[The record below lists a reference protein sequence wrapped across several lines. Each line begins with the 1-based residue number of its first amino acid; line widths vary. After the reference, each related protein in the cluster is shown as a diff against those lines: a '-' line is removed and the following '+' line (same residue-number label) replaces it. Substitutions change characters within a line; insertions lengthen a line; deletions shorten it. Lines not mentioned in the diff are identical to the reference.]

1 MSFWELSVVII
12 IGLLVIGPARLPEA
26 IKTGYTWF
34 ARVKRA
40 VNDAK
45 TEFEQHIGADE
56 IRRELHNEKILKSL
70 SELKTLKSDL
80 EKSTNK
86 IHGDNH
92 PELSD
97 EGHNNYLEHEANH
110 DLSNHDDHHDEH
122 HNDYHNDH
130 HDEHHHDHHDEHHQ
144 PAKVVKQEN
153 EVKNA
158 VKIEKPSTKAQAKNA
173 NTTAHSPQ
181 KSVTNTET
189 EHKIS

>member
-45 TEFEQHIGADE
+45 TEFEQQIGADE

-70 SELKTLKSDL
+70 SELKTLQSDL
-80 EKSTNK
+80 EKSANK
-86 IHGDNH
+86 IHSDNH

-97 EGHNNYLEHEANH
+97 EGHKSYLEHEANH
-110 DLSNHDDHHDEH
+110 HLSNHEDHHHDDHHHDDNYH
-122 HNDYHNDH
+122 HEDH
-130 HDEHHHDHHDEHHQ
+130 HK
-144 PAKVVKQEN
+144 PAKVAKTEKTAAKVQE
-153 EVKNA
+153 KSANA
-158 VKIEKPSTKAQAKNA
+158 
-173 NTTAHSPQ
+173 TAHSPQ
-181 KSVTNTET
+181 KPVTNTET

>member
-45 TEFEQHIGADE
+45 TEFEQQIGADE

-70 SELKTLKSDL
+70 SELKTLQSDL
-80 EKSTNK
+80 EQSANK
-86 IHGDNH
+86 IHSDNH
-92 PELSD
+92 PELS
-97 EGHNNYLEHEANH
+97 
-110 DLSNHDDHHDEH
+110 HDDHYHD
-122 HNDYHNDH
+122 DD
-130 HDEHHHDHHDEHHQ
+130 DHHHDDDEYHHEDIHK
-144 PAKVVKQEN
+144 PAKADNTAKAESVVK
-153 EVKNA
+153 A
-158 VKIEKPSTKAQAKNA
+158 EKPVVKTQEKNVNIAAPST
-173 NTTAHSPQ
+173 Q
-181 KSVTNTET
+181 KPVTNTET

>member
-26 IKTGYTWF
+26 IKTGYKWF

-70 SELKTLKSDL
+70 SELKTLQSDL
-80 EKSTNK
+80 EKSANK
-86 IHGDNH
+86 IHSDDH
-92 PELSD
+92 SKLSD
-97 EGHNNYLEHEANH
+97 EGHGNYLEHDANH
-110 DLSNHDDHHDEH
+110 HHDDHH
-122 HNDYHNDH
+122 HNDH
-130 HDEHHHDHHDEHHQ
+130 HHDDHHHDSANV
-144 PAKVVKQEN
+144 AKKESTVKTEKIAKSAPKTQE
-153 EVKNA
+153 K
-158 VKIEKPSTKAQAKNA
+158 TAQH
-173 NTTAHSPQ
+173 TP

>member
-70 SELKTLKSDL
+70 SELKTLQSDL
-80 EKSTNK
+80 EKSANK
-86 IHGDNH
+86 IHSDNH

-97 EGHNNYLEHEANH
+97 EGHDRYLEHEANH
-110 DLSNHDDHHDEH
+110 HLSHHDDHH
-122 HNDYHNDH
+122 
-130 HDEHHHDHHDEHHQ
+130 HDDHHHDDHHHDDHHHDDHHK
-144 PAKVVKQEN
+144 PVKATKTERVVKAEST
-153 EVKNA
+153 VKT
-158 VKIEKPSTKAQAKNA
+158 EKATTKAEEKSV
-173 NTTAHSPQ
+173 NTTARSTP
-181 KSVTNTET
+181 KSATNTET
-189 EHKIS
+189 EHKLS

>member
-70 SELKTLKSDL
+70 SELKTLQSDL
-80 EKSTNK
+80 EKSANK
-86 IHGDNH
+86 IHSDNH
-92 PELSD
+92 SELHGD
-97 EGHNNYLEHEANH
+97 DHH
-110 DLSNHDDHHDEH
+110 HDDHDHD
-122 HNDYHNDH
+122 DYHHEDH
-130 HDEHHHDHHDEHHQ
+130 HK
-144 PAKVVKQEN
+144 PANITKT
-153 EVKNA
+153 
-158 VKIEKPSTKAQAKNA
+158 EKPTQKAQEKSV
-173 NTTAHSPQ
+173 NTTAHSTP
-181 KSVTNTET
+181 KPVTNTET

>member
-70 SELKTLKSDL
+70 SEPRITCLATSPCPRLG
-80 EKSTNK
+80 E
-86 IHGDNH
+86 
-92 PELSD
+92 EC
-97 EGHNNYLEHEANH
+97 EG
-110 DLSNHDDHHDEH
+110 
-122 HNDYHNDH
+122 
-130 HDEHHHDHHDEHHQ
+130 
-144 PAKVVKQEN
+144 
-153 EVKNA
+153 
-158 VKIEKPSTKAQAKNA
+158 
-173 NTTAHSPQ
+173 
-181 KSVTNTET
+181 
-189 EHKIS
+189 